1 MVLMYFSRSGVPEF
15 LFLDRCAGNC
25 SGRVLAAER
34 ALYTR
39 ALMISS
45 AIFMTIVG
53 LVTSFA
59 PEDVLRQHGST
70 PDNATLL
77 LVQMM
82 GAIYLGFA
90 LLNWMARGVLIGGI
104 YARPVA
110 MGNFLHFAMI
120 GVMLAKAAI
129 VHAVVPLALSAAV
142 YCFFAAWFG
151 IVLFRPGVPV
161 KPG

>member
-1 MVLMYFSRSGVPEF
+1 
-15 LFLDRCAGNC
+15 
-25 SGRVLAAER
+25 
-34 ALYTR
+34 
-39 ALMISS
+39 
-45 AIFMTIVG
+45 MTIVG